1 MEILMPVISIAFLLG
16 LILVPILLCIGL
28 KKWNL
33 VKYGFLAYL
42 TFGLILTAGLMWT
55 FAWWT
60 DYSDQ
65 LLMHYYGY
73 DFDAINDTERYLN
86 VKSENLIK
94 VKQLEIGYFGMG
106 WPLNAIL
113 SFVLYSPYLLIVY
126 GVGQW
131 IKKA

>member
-1 MEILMPVISIAFLLG
+1 
-16 LILVPILLCIGL
+16 
-28 KKWNL
+28 
-33 VKYGFLAYL
+33 
-42 TFGLILTAGLMWT
+42 
-55 FAWWT
+55 
-60 DYSDQ
+60 
-65 LLMHYYGY
+65 MHYYGY

-113 SFVLYSPYLLIVY
+113 SFIFYSPYLLIVY